1 MLWALA
7 VALLSENGRAFT
19 TSTRLALARS
29 QITHQRAFKAASGS
43 KQLHYRL
50 QAQNSGESQRKFHL
64 FRRNPL
70 RQTNGSVSRR
80 SRILNKF
87 RRAIL
92 IMFTAALL
100 WFGGATLSTTPS
112 YAASTAAASSEPITS
127 RVIPKGAS
135 LDQIVDRY
143 VKDHMF
149 DDDVYDPLESAYIES
164 YDDAT
169 TGKYPRALNEVAS
182 SLLGTDMTTSES
194 KESSA
199 NMFISLLSN
208 GSNALQ
214 KIGLSSTLSAVIV
227 YAATLIGIPGAV
239 LIGILSYANAQKRMR
254 ISQNKKRYGADYSL
268 DATIKVEEDV
278 ELPDDDEDWDD
289 DEGKSFLCS
298 LYAVVCFH
306 LSPIV
311 STSLS
316 DDDEDDDEDDDDDD
330 E

>member
-1 MLWALA
+1 MSKRNRIGGLFTVWALT

-19 TSTRLALARS
+19 TLPRLALGRT
-29 QITHQRAFKAASGS
+29 QITHQRDFKAFSNS
-43 KQLHYRL
+43 KQHQQRL
-50 QAQNSGESQRKFHL
+50 QAQNLGESEGRFQL
-64 FRRNPL
+64 FRRNPV
-70 RQTNGSVSRR
+70 RQQNVSVSKR
-80 SRILNKF
+80 SRILNKI

-92 IMFTAALL
+92 IMCTAALL
-100 WFGGATLSTTPS
+100 WFGGATLSMSPS

-169 TGKYPRALNEVAS
+169 TGRYPRALNEVAS
-182 SLLGTDMTTSES
+182 SLLGSDVTKTSEQKTS
-194 KESSA
+194 E
-199 NMFISLLSN
+199 NLFISLLSN
-208 GSNALQ
+208 GTTALQ
-214 KIGLSSTLSAVIV
+214 RLGLSTTLSAVIV

-278 ELPDDDEDWDD
+278 ELPADDEDSDDDE
-289 DEGKSFLCS
+289 
-298 LYAVVCFH
+298 
-306 LSPIV
+306 
-311 STSLS
+311 
-316 DDDEDDDEDDDDDD
+316 DDEDDDEDDDDD